1 MKVTCVATAVNGKEA
16 LELADKM
23 KPFAITLDIMMHGM
37 SGWDVLKHLKLG
49 EQTCDIPV
57 IITSMLDEREMGI
70 IWGAVEYFVKPIQKD
85 KLFSTLEKIKEKTTK
100 SSLSVLVVDD
110 DTNAVEM
117 IAAMLI
123 GKEFN
128 VLKAH
133 GGQDAIDI
141 AFKEKPEVIIL
152 DLMMPDSSGFDVIR
166 ALKNNPD
173 SIDIPII
180 VCTAKDL
187 DSNDIKE
194 LNGNVSSIMH
204 KGMFTEKE
212 LLTCI
217 KQIQKVEMK
226 EK

>member
-1 MKVTCVATAVNGKEA
+1 MLVA
-16 LELADKM
+16 D
-23 KPFAITLDIMMHGM
+23 
-37 SGWDVLKHLKLG
+37 
-49 EQTCDIPV
+49 
-57 IITSMLDEREMGI
+57 DEI
-70 IWGAVEYFVKPIQKD
+70 
-85 KLFSTLEKIKEKTTK
+85 
-100 SSLSVLVVDD
+100 
-110 DTNAVEM
+110 NAVEL
-117 IAAMLI
+117 IAAMLD

-128 VLKAH
+128 VLKAY

-141 AFKEKPEVIIL
+141 AFKEKPEVVIL
-152 DLMMPDSSGFDVIR
+152 DLMMPESSGFDVIK

-173 SIDIPII
+173 SIDTPII

-204 KGMFTEKE
+204 KGMFTEEE
-212 LLTCI
+212 LLACI